1 MINIKKYFLK
11 KIFYESFGSKP
22 WDDVI
27 IFVMNI
33 LIAIPLFIIA
43 HQNLIELNWIFNLDR
58 ILLFLLMIVV
68 IQLILRLTDHYHYM
82 YIYIHPGFFFT
93 DSF

>member
-1 MINIKKYFLK
+1 
-11 KIFYESFGSKP
+11 
-22 WDDVI
+22 
-27 IFVMNI
+27 MNI

-68 IQLILRLTDHYHYM
+68 IQLILRLLRTIIIICIF
-82 YIYIHPGFFFT
+82 IYILVLFYGT
-93 DSF
+93 ASGLWIQQCI

>member
-1 MINIKKYFLK
+1 MINIKNISLKNFLK
-11 KIFYESFGSKP
+11 ASGQKT

-43 HQNLIELNWIFNLDR
+43 HQNLIELNWI
-58 ILLFLLMIVV
+58 
-68 IQLILRLTDHYHYM
+68 LIL
-82 YIYIHPGFFFT
+82 IGFFY
-93 DSF
+93 SY

>member
-1 MINIKKYFLK
+1 
-11 KIFYESFGSKP
+11 
-22 WDDVI
+22 
-27 IFVMNI
+27 MNI

-82 YIYIHPGFFFT
+82 YIYIHPGFFLRT
-93 DSF
+93 ASEIMDSTVYLKIMILCYTRCPIIQTPKI